1 MRTRAKLLLL
11 FTFITFLSPSIS
23 HALDIPLLTWERGR
37 QQEIVLGGE
46 EERIEWTITLEGQGI
61 EPITFR
67 KSTPNEAG
75 YFVYVA
81 DIPAD
86 LPLGAYTLST
96 EGMGLPKNVVA
107 SVNVIDNF
115 FFSITN
121 VPRDLIFV
129 IALFNFAVASF
140 SVLRAS
146 RYARLRPVNSYLDEL
161 QEANQASLF
170 VGRFLRLR
178 MRMTSTLRESIFKYF
193 VNYDQQMLTKTH
205 PTLPL
210 LMPMLGLG
218 LVAFITLQ
226 IESNEEISR
235 VPALV
240 LALVSV
246 LGLFDLFSAT
256 IVSALFWA
264 TQLALGNVTTFRD
277 AMVLVSVALLWIL
290 PGLLRN
296 IYHQALTVKS
306 RDDGE
311 SSEAG
316 GSFFAV
322 IVATGTFFFANKLI
336 DSVLISVTTNRDV
349 SIVLLLI
356 IAVAAFVR
364 LIIDGRGS
372 ANKVAEAEQFQIA
385 RVSSPL
391 TAFLIFSLLFGY
403 GYMWS
408 EDAEKSLLF
417 AGLFALPFL
426 LLAVRL
432 TEILI
437 PRLANVPRSIVLES
451 ILVAGVSAAIYLPI
465 RNLPLL
471 GDEKSQLFM
480 LLCAIPT
487 LIHSLYSALADH
499 ADRAR
504 KIETE

>member
-1 MRTRAKLLLL
+1 MRTKARFLLL
-11 FTFITFLSPSIS
+11 FAVFSLTFPSLAQ
-23 HALDIPLLTWERGR
+23 ALDIPLLTWERGR

-46 EERIEWTITLEGQGI
+46 ESRIEWTITLEGQGI
-61 EPITFR
+61 EPIAFS
-67 KSTPNEAG
+67 KSSPNEAG

-146 RYARLRPVNSYLDEL
+146 KYARLRPVRSYLDEL
-161 QEANQASLF
+161 QEANLASG
-170 VGRFLRLR
+170 VIGRFLRLR
-178 MRMTSTLRESIFKYF
+178 TRMTSTLRESIFKYF
-193 VNYDQQMLTKTH
+193 VNYDQQMLTKIN
-205 PTLPL
+205 PSLPL
-210 LMPMLGLG
+210 LLPIAGIGLIT
-218 LVAFITLQ
+218 FTTLQ
-226 IESNEEISR
+226 IESYGEISR
-235 VPALV
+235 VPALL
-240 LALVSV
+240 LALMS
-246 LGLFDLFSAT
+246 LIGLFDLFSAT
-256 IVSALFWA
+256 ILAALFWF

-277 AMVLVSVALLWIL
+277 AMVLISVALMWIL

-296 IYHQALTVKS
+296 VYHQALSSK
-306 RDDGE
+306 GKEE
-311 SSEAG
+311 SSSVQG
-316 GSFFAV
+316 GGTFFAV
-322 IVATGTFFFANKLI
+322 IVAVATFFFANKLV

-349 SIVLLLI
+349 SVILLAIV
-356 IAVAAFVR
+356 AVAAVAR
-364 LIIDGRGS
+364 LLMDSRASESEEGLLEEF
-372 ANKVAEAEQFQIA
+372 KIA
-385 RVSSPL
+385 RVSSPFM
-391 TAFLIFSLLFGY
+391 AFMIFTVLFGY

-408 EDAEKSLLF
+408 EDSEKSLLF
-417 AGLFALPFL
+417 AGLFAFPFL
-426 LLAVRL
+426 LLAVRF

-437 PRLANVPRSIVLES
+437 PKLANMPRSIIIES
-451 ILVAGVSAAIYLPI
+451 LAVSAISAALYLPI

-487 LIHSLYSALADH
+487 LIHSVYSALADH
-499 ADRAR
+499 AERVR
-504 KIETE
+504 KIESQ

>member
-1 MRTRAKLLLL
+1 MMRTKAKILLL
-11 FTFITFLSPSIS
+11 FSTLTFLFPSFAS
-23 HALDIPLLTWERGR
+23 ALDIPLLTWERGR

-46 EERIEWTITLEGQGI
+46 ESRIEWTITLEGQGI

-67 KSTPNEAG
+67 KSTPNDAG

-86 LPLGAYTLST
+86 LPLGAYTLCT

-146 RYARLRPVNSYLDEL
+146 RYSRLRPISSYIVDL
-161 QEANQASLF
+161 QEANQTGSTL
-170 VGRFLRLR
+170 GRFLRLR
-178 MRMTSTLRESIFKYF
+178 TRVTSTLRESIFKYF
-193 VNYDQQMLTKTH
+193 VNYDQQMLARLN
-205 PTLPL
+205 PAFPILFPI
-210 LMPMLGLG
+210 LG
-218 LVAFITLQ
+218 VALITFVTIQ
-226 IESNEEISR
+226 IESYGEIAR
-235 VPALV
+235 VPALI
-240 LALVSV
+240 LGLVSL
-246 LGLFDLFSAT
+246 LGLFDLFAAT
-256 IVSALFWA
+256 LVSAIFWL

-277 AMVLVSVALLWIL
+277 AMVLISVALMWIL

-296 IYHQALTVKS
+296 VYHQALTARGREGQS
-306 RDDGE
+306 HTQ
-311 SSEAG
+311 G
-316 GSFFAV
+316 GGAFFAV
-322 IVATGTFFFANKLI
+322 IVSIATFFFANRLV

-349 SIVLLLI
+349 SIILLSI
-356 IAVAAFVR
+356 VGVVAFAR
-364 LIIDGRGS
+364 LLMDGRE
-372 ANKVAEAEQFQIA
+372 KEEEVQLEEFRIA
-385 RVSSPL
+385 RVSSPFM
-391 TAFLIFSLLFGY
+391 ALIIFALLFGY

-408 EDAEKSLLF
+408 EDSERSLLF

-426 LLAVRL
+426 ILAVRL
-432 TEILI
+432 TEIVV
-437 PRLANVPRSIVLES
+437 PKLANMPRSIILES
-451 ILVAGVSAAIYLPI
+451 IAVAGISAAIYLPI

-499 ADRAR
+499 AERVR
-504 KIETE
+504 KIEIQ

>member
-1 MRTRAKLLLL
+1 MGTKARILLLL
-11 FTFITFLSPSIS
+11 VVFSFLAPATAN
-23 HALDIPLLTWERGR
+23 ALDIPLLTWERGR

-46 EERIEWTITLEGQGI
+46 ESRIEWTIRLEGQGI
-61 EPITFR
+61 EPILFR

-146 RYARLRPVNSYLDEL
+146 RYSRLHPIPSYLDEL
-161 QEANQASLF
+161 QGANKASG
-170 VGRFLRLR
+170 VTGKFLRLR
-178 MRMTSTLRESIFKYF
+178 TRISATLRESIFKYF
-193 VNYDQQMLTKTH
+193 VNYDQHVLARIN

-210 LMPMLGLG
+210 LLPLLG
-218 LVAFITLQ
+218 LVLVFFTALQ
-226 IESNEEISR
+226 VESYGDISR
-235 VPALV
+235 VPALL
-240 LALVSV
+240 LALLS
-246 LGLFDLFSAT
+246 LIGLFDLFSAT
-256 IVSALFWA
+256 ILSAVFWF
-264 TQLALGNVTTFRD
+264 TQLALGNVTSFRD
-277 AMVLVSVALLWIL
+277 AMVMISVALMWVL

-296 IYHQALTVKS
+296 VYHQALSS
-306 RDDGE
+306 RGKDG
-311 SSEAG
+311 SSNFQG
-316 GSFFAV
+316 GVFFAV
-322 IVATGTFFFANKLI
+322 IVAVATFFFANKLI

-349 SIVLLLI
+349 SAILLMIVGVASVARLLM
-356 IAVAAFVR
+356 
-364 LIIDGRGS
+364 DGKADES
-372 ANKVAEAEQFQIA
+372 DKLAQEKFNIA
-385 RVSSPL
+385 RVSSPFM
-391 TAFLIFSLLFGY
+391 AFIMFTLLFGY

-408 EDAEKSLLF
+408 EDSERSLLF
-417 AGLFALPFL
+417 AGLFAFPFL
-426 LLAVRL
+426 LLAVRF

-437 PRLANVPRSIVLES
+437 PKLAGMPRNIVLES
-451 ILVAGVSAAIYLPI
+451 LAVAGISAAIYIPI

-471 GDEKSQLFM
+471 GDQKSQLFM

-487 LIHSLYSALADH
+487 LLHSLYSALADH
-499 ADRAR
+499 AERVR
-504 KIETE
+504 KLETQ

>member
-1 MRTRAKLLLL
+1 MRTRARFLLL
-11 FTFITFLSPSIS
+11 FALFTFLFPTIS

-37 QQEIVLGGE
+37 QQEIVLGGQQ
-46 EERIEWTITLEGQGI
+46 ERIEWTITLEGQGI

-86 LPLGAYTLST
+86 LPLGAYTIST

-107 SVNVIDNF
+107 SVNLIDNF
-115 FFSITN
+115 FYSITN
-121 VPRDLIFV
+121 VPRDLIYV

-146 RYARLRPVNSYLDEL
+146 RYSRLRPVNSYLDEL
-161 QEANQASLF
+161 QKANQASFFL
-170 VGRFLRLR
+170 GRFLRLR
-178 MRMTSTLRESIFKYF
+178 TRMIATLRESIFKYF
-193 VNYDQQMLTKTH
+193 VNYDQQMLSKTN
-205 PTLPL
+205 PSLPL
-210 LMPMLGLG
+210 LMPILGLG
-218 LVAFITLQ
+218 VVSFITLQ
-226 IESNEEISR
+226 IESNGDISR

-246 LGLFDLFSAT
+246 LGIFDLFSAS
-256 IVSALFWA
+256 IISAVFWA
-264 TQLALGNVTTFRD
+264 SQLALGNVTTFRD

-290 PGLLRN
+290 PGLMRS
-296 IYHQALTVKS
+296 IYHQALTAKVT
-306 RDDGE
+306 DDGE
-311 SSEAG
+311 ISGAG

-322 IVATGTFFFANKLI
+322 IVATVTFFFANKLI

-372 ANKVAEAEQFQIA
+372 ENRVEGVEKFQIA

-408 EDAEKSLLF
+408 EKAEKSLLF
-417 AGLFALPFL
+417 AALFALPFL

-437 PRLANVPRSIVLES
+437 PRLANAPRSIVLES
-451 ILVAGVSAAIYLPI
+451 ILVAGISAAIYLPI

-471 GDEKSQLFM
+471 GDDKSQLFM

>member
-1 MRTRAKLLLL
+1 M
-11 FTFITFLSPSIS
+11 
-23 HALDIPLLTWERGR
+23 
-37 QQEIVLGGE
+37 
-46 EERIEWTITLEGQGI
+46 
-61 EPITFR
+61 
-67 KSTPNEAG
+67 
-75 YFVYVA
+75 
-81 DIPAD
+81 
-86 LPLGAYTLST
+86 
-96 EGMGLPKNVVA
+96 
-107 SVNVIDNF
+107 
-115 FFSITN
+115 
-121 VPRDLIFV
+121 
-129 IALFNFAVASF
+129 IA
-140 SVLRAS
+140 
-146 RYARLRPVNSYLDEL
+146 
-161 QEANQASLF
+161 
-170 VGRFLRLR
+170 
-178 MRMTSTLRESIFKYF
+178 TLRESIFKYF
-193 VNYDQQMLTKTH
+193 VNYDQQMLSKTN
-205 PTLPL
+205 PSLPL
-210 LMPMLGLG
+210 LMPILGLG
-218 LVAFITLQ
+218 VVSFITLQ
-226 IESNEEISR
+226 IESNGDISR

-246 LGLFDLFSAT
+246 LGIFDLFSAS
-256 IVSALFWA
+256 IISAVFWA
-264 TQLALGNVTTFRD
+264 SQLALGNVTTFRD

-290 PGLLRN
+290 PGLMRS
-296 IYHQALTVKS
+296 IYHQALTAKVT
-306 RDDGE
+306 DDGE
-311 SSEAG
+311 ISGAG

-322 IVATGTFFFANKLI
+322 IVATVTFFFANKLI

-372 ANKVAEAEQFQIA
+372 ENRVEGVEKFQIA

-408 EDAEKSLLF
+408 ENAEKSLLF
-417 AGLFALPFL
+417 AALFALPFL

-437 PRLANVPRSIVLES
+437 PRLANAPRSIVLES
-451 ILVAGVSAAIYLPI
+451 ILVAGISAAIYLPI

-471 GDEKSQLFM
+471 GDDKSQLFM